1 MFAREEK
8 KPKLFL
14 FLYYN
19 ILYLCKQRIETTH
32 MMTIDTYIQQK
43 NEEFLRLEIAY
54 SNLYRAYMLGDIDR
68 MRYQYDL
75 ASQIDIPFFYKKYSK
90 SYKTRDAIK

>member
-1 MFAREEK
+1 
-8 KPKLFL
+8 
-14 FLYYN
+14 
-19 ILYLCKQRIETTH
+19 
-32 MMTIDTYIQQK
+32 MTIDTYIQQK

-75 ASQIDIPFFYKKYSK
+75 ASQIDIPFF
-90 SYKTRDAIK
+90 TN